1 MRDKKHPFTP
11 LSHAELAAEL
21 AAAAA
26 ERLLTRPQLCERW
39 GGCSEK
45 ALVRAEPRLGLEPI
59 RILRGVRYALSNIL
73 DIERNGRAKLPKRFT
88 GLRPDQK
95 AELLRREREEDDL
108 PPRSL
113 STIGAAHITQNPGEQ
128 PTQQLL
134 TPHALY

>member
-21 AAAAA
+21 AAEAA

-73 DIERNGRAKLPKRFT
+73 DIERNGRAKLSKRFT

-95 AELLRREREEDDL
+95 AELLRREREEDEL
-108 PPRSL
+108 V
-113 STIGAAHITQNPGEQ
+113 I
-128 PTQQLL
+128 
-134 TPHALY
+134 